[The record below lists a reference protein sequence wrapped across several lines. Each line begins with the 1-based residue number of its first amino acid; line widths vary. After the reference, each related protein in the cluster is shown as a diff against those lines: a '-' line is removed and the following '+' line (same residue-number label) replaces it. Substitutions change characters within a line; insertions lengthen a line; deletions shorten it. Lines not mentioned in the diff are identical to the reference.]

1 VKNFPNTWNDKI
13 LHDVFKQYGDIEKI
27 RLGQGTGNSYAFVC
41 FKEPNDAANAK
52 NNLNNQTFEGKTLM
66 INYYEMKEKRQ
77 INNEAAIDKADW
89 EKYTAQNKG
98 GLNWNDLT
106 S

>member
-1 VKNFPNTWNDKI
+1 
-13 LHDVFKQYGDIEKI
+13 
-27 RLGQGTGNSYAFVC
+27 
-41 FKEPNDAANAK
+41 
-52 NNLNNQTFEGKTLM
+52 M

-89 EKYTAQNKG
+89 EKYTAINKG

-106 S
+106 SQPHLA

>member
-1 VKNFPNTWNDKI
+1 MFKPYGEI
-13 LHDVFKQYGDIEKI
+13 LSAVVMRNQGGFS
-27 RLGQGTGNSYAFVC
+27 LGFGFVC

-52 NNLNNQTFEGKTLM
+52 NNLHNQTFEGKTLM

-106 S
+106 SQPHLA

>member
-1 VKNFPNTWNDKI
+1 
-13 LHDVFKQYGDIEKI
+13 
-27 RLGQGTGNSYAFVC
+27 
-41 FKEPNDAANAK
+41 
-52 NNLNNQTFEGKTLM
+52 M

-77 INNEAAIDKADW
+77 INNETIDKADW

>member
-1 VKNFPNTWNDKI
+1 MFFFFSITTHLIDI
-13 LHDVFKQYGDIEKI
+13 LLFL
-27 RLGQGTGNSYAFVC
+27 R
-41 FKEPNDAANAK
+41 
-52 NNLNNQTFEGKTLM
+52 
-66 INYYEMKEKRQ
+66 YYEMKEKRQ